1 MMRNAELARDT
12 SLRDRRRRMLR
23 PAADRLGEKDI
34 PMADPQTILDAT
46 DGVAVLTLNRPD
58 KRNALSRAL
67 RDEIVA
73 RLGALAKDDA
83 VRAVVLTGAP
93 PAFCAGFDRSELAG
107 GDMAEVFANATEY
120 HHRVYTFPK
129 PLIAAVNGPA
139 LGGGC
144 DLAAMC
150 DFRLAA
156 ATAVFGQPQV
166 RFGAAAAYDLM
177 RTIIGTGPARELC
190 LTGRSIAAAEAQ
202 AVGLVNRVLEP
213 AELLDAALA
222 LAREIAALPDGMAE
236 SAKRGFVAH
245 QPRLFEA

>member
-1 MMRNAELARDT
+1 MT
-12 SLRDRRRRMLR
+12 
-23 PAADRLGEKDI
+23 
-34 PMADPQTILDAT
+34 DPQTILEET
-46 DGVAVLTLNRPD
+46 DGVAVLTLNRPS

-67 RDEIVA
+67 RDELVA
-73 RLGALAKDDA
+73 RLEALAEADT

-107 GDMAEVFANATEY
+107 GDMAEVFADSTKY

-156 ATAVFGQPQV
+156 GTAVFGQPQV

-177 RTIIGTGPARELC
+177 RAVVGTGPAREMC
-190 LTGRSIAAAEAQ
+190 LTGRSFAAAEAQ
-202 AVGLVNRVLEP
+202 AIGLVNRVLD
-213 AELLDAALA
+213 ADELQGAALA
-222 LAREIAALPDGMAE
+222 LAGEIAALPEGMARA
-236 SAKRGFVAH
+236 AKQGFVTH